1 MFITATFIIT
11 KKWKQ
16 PNADQL
22 DEWVNKIQADTI
34 QP

>member
-1 MFITATFIIT
+1 MFIGATFIIT

-22 DEWVNKIQADTI
+22 DESINKIQEDTI